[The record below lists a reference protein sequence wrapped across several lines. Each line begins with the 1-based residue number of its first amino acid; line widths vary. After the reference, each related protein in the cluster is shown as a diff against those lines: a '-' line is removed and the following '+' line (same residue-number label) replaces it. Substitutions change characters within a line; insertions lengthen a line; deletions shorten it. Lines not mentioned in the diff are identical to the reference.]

1 MSGADAQ
8 AAAGGDWRSL
18 GRGAIESRPG
28 NEREAIQRVRD
39 ALRNVSLAQNRFEA
53 LMTAVGEA
61 TMNAMEHGNGYQ
73 PGVPVQVETLLASH
87 AVMVRITD
95 QGGSFTLTEIE
106 APDLAAK
113 LSGLQSPRGRGLF
126 LIERLVDEARVI
138 NEGDEHTIALLM
150 RLEGQSS

>member
-8 AAAGGDWRSL
+8 AVGGGDWRSL
-18 GRGAIESRPG
+18 GRWAIESRPG
-28 NEREAIQRVRD
+28 NEREAIACARD
-39 ALRNVSLAQNRFEA
+39 ALRNVSLAHNRFEA

-73 PGVPVQVETLLASH
+73 PDVPVQVEAFLANH

-95 QGGSFTLTEIE
+95 QGGPFTLTETD
-106 APDLAAK
+106 APNLEAK
-113 LSGLQSPRGRGLF
+113 LSGLQSPRGWGLF

-138 NEGDEHTIALLM
+138 NEGAEHAIALIM
-150 RLEGQSS
+150 RLDGQSS